1 MVVTIE
7 EEDPNDSALNNTN
20 SPDFRENAQTVILS
34 PMQADSLKKDLDSS
48 SRKRHGG
55 SDYAPRRSNTPD
67 NKGRGAIN
75 LANVDKYVGEISKL
89 QMGKSTRGT
98 HRR

>member
-48 SRKRHGG
+48 
-55 SDYAPRRSNTPD
+55 
-67 NKGRGAIN
+67 
-75 LANVDKYVGEISKL
+75 
-89 QMGKSTRGT
+89 
-98 HRR
+98 